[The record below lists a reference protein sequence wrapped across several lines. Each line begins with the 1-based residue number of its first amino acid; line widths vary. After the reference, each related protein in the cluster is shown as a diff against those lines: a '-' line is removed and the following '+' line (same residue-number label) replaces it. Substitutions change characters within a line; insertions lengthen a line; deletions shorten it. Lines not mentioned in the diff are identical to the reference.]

1 MSQKTK
7 KRIYLFFYG
16 KPYLIICDGIEKREG
31 QVIAI
36 CDTGEQMTYNSES
49 VYKIERRSESA
60 KTQQSKKE

>member
-7 KRIYLFFYG
+7 KRVHLFFYG

-49 VYKIERRSESA
+49 VYKIEI
-60 KTQQSKKE
+60 